1 MENRYALDEKD
12 RTIKDLINLMYDSSL
27 LASGFSLDEPATFTS
42 RINRLIKLG
51 LSIDD
56 DEDADDDV
64 QIPPLETDG
73 ADATEDGEDG
83 ETEMEQVD

>member
-1 MENRYALDEKD
+1 
-12 RTIKDLINLMYDSSL
+12 MYDSSL
-27 LASGFSLDEPATFTS
+27 LASGFSLTEPATFTS

-56 DEDADDDV
+56 DDDVDDDV
-64 QIPPLETDG
+64 QIPPLETD
-73 ADATEDGEDG
+73 ATTEDD